1 MDDERHLEVTAVPAS
16 ALVAAPES
24 GRATAAGSGRTAPA
38 ARPEPDQPEER
49 DDRDER
55 EQLDEL
61 DSGPET
67 GWSTRFGR
75 INGLKLALALTV
87 AVALA
92 LAGAL
97 YLTQR
102 QSDDERDIT
111 AAIERYTAAWNAHDV
126 AAVRAAMDPGTGTFA
141 ASDNL
146 THEPMLVAPWGPE
159 LDRTLTALFGADV
172 TLETRGRVM
181 ITGGATPRASVVQRF
196 SYTVYGLRVVE
207 DGVSLYTLT
216 PAQRGRGL
224 KVEQHVWW
232 RPRVPASPS
241 MLWILDAPT
250 RNGG

>member
-16 ALVAAPES
+16 ALVAAPE
-24 GRATAAGSGRTAPA
+24 GARPAAAERERTALA
-38 ARPEPDQPEER
+38 KGPEPDER
-49 DDRDER
+49 DDR

-61 DSGPET
+61 DSGPAT
-67 GWSTRFGR
+67 GWPTRFGR
-75 INGLKLALALTV
+75 INGLKVALTLAV

-97 YLTQR
+97 YVTQR
-102 QSDDERDIT
+102 QTDDEREIT

-126 AAVRAAMDPGTGTFA
+126 AAVRAAMFPNGGIFA
-141 ASDNL
+141 ASDNI
-146 THEPMLVAPWGPE
+146 TREAMLVAPWGPE
-159 LDRTLTALFGADV
+159 LDRTLTALFGANV
-172 TLETRGRVM
+172 TLETRGRVT
-181 ITGGATPRASVVQRF
+181 ITGDHTRASVLQRF

-207 DGVSLYTLT
+207 DGVSLYSLT
-216 PAQRGRGL
+216 PAERGTGL

>member
-16 ALVAAPES
+16 ALVTTPES
-24 GRATAAGSGRTAPA
+24 GRLPGAGRERTAPA
-38 ARPEPDQPEER
+38 ARPEPDEPGDR
-49 DDRDER
+49 DDRE
-55 EQLDEL
+55 ELDEL
-61 DSGPET
+61 DSGPAT
-67 GWSTRFGR
+67 GWPTRFGR
-75 INGLKLALALTV
+75 INGLKVALALAV

-97 YLTQR
+97 YLVER
-102 QSDDERDIT
+102 QSDDEREIT

-126 AAVRAAMDPGTGTFA
+126 AAVRAAMDPGSGTFA

-146 THEPMLVAPWGPE
+146 THQAMLVASWGPE
-159 LDRTLTALFGADV
+159 LDSTLTALFGANV

-181 ITGGATPRASVVQRF
+181 ITDDTTRASVVQRF

-207 DGVSLYTLT
+207 DGISLYTLS
-216 PAQRGRGL
+216 PAQRGPGL
-224 KVEQHVWW
+224 KIEQHVWW

-250 RNGG
+250 RDGG

>member
-24 GRATAAGSGRTAPA
+24 GRPPGAERNRTAPA
-38 ARPEPDQPEER
+38 ARPEPDELDER
-49 DDRDER
+49 DDRDDR

-61 DSGPET
+61 DSGPAT
-67 GWSTRFGR
+67 GWPTRFGR
-75 INGLKLALALTV
+75 INGLKVALTLAV

-97 YLTQR
+97 YVTQR
-102 QSDDERDIT
+102 QSDDEREIT

-126 AAVRAAMDPGTGTFA
+126 AAVRAAMFPNGGIFA
-141 ASDNL
+141 ASDNI
-146 THEPMLVAPWGPE
+146 THEAMLVAPWGSE

-172 TLETRGRVM
+172 TLETRGRVT
-181 ITGGATPRASVVQRF
+181 IAGDHTRASVLQRF

-207 DGVSLYTLT
+207 DGISLYTLS
-216 PAQRGRGL
+216 PAERGAGL

-250 RNGG
+250 REGG